1 MIGLFVSVGLSDF
14 GVNLNQ
20 NIYSCSYHMVVAWGS
35 GQPVVLEDGEYGES
49 RSQDLQIRN
58 YLALLSTGV
67 LSQYT
72 VDLKIQ
78 TVFR

>member
-1 MIGLFVSVGLSDF
+1 
-14 GVNLNQ
+14 
-20 NIYSCSYHMVVAWGS
+20 MVVAWGS

-58 YLALLSTGV
+58 YLAILSTGV